1 MLNLDDFNNLLEEVR
16 TIIGEEP
23 SALISEKLLNVI
35 SNYTLALDSINA
47 LTTENDDLKARN
59 EELLKANAK
68 LYEKIGYETKEEE
81 KPEEEELEE
90 ENEDEEETP
99 VEELINEK
107 GEIV

>member
-1 MLNLDDFNNLLEEVR
+1 MLNLEDFNVLLDEIR

-35 SNYTLALDSINA
+35 SNYTLALESVNN
-47 LTTENDDLKARN
+47 LTAENEELKNRN

-81 KPEEEELEE
+81 TPVEEEIKDEI
-90 ENEDEEETP
+90 EDEEETTP
-99 VEELINEK
+99 EELINEK